1 MSKNEVSYLTGAEQ
15 AIPLERLR
23 PFANH
28 PFQVR
33 HDLEMRELMDSIGES
48 GIITPILVRP
58 KETGCTRSSAGTA
71 AGKPA
76 RSWACSRSRRRCCIW
91 TMTKPLS

>member
-58 KETGCTRSSAGTA
+58 KEGGAVLAQNEQRAPPLGSLQGAGRA
-71 AGKPA
+71 ADPGEGA
-76 RSWACSRSRRRCCIW
+76 VSGR
-91 TMTKPLS
+91 

>member
-1 MSKNEVSYLTGAEQ
+1 MSKNEVSYLAGAEQ

-58 KETGCTRSSAGTA
+58 KENGLYEGHQRAPPLGSLQGAGRA
-71 AGKPA
+71 ADPGEGA
-76 RSWACSRSRRRCCIW
+76 VSGR
-91 TMTKPLS
+91 